1 MFNLIIYLFSID
13 IKIKSKTENQE
24 DGKYDYAPFLEAL
37 KEAEFKGP
45 VGYINFKFDKEP
57 DDYLPRSMEEW
68 KRLKNNYL
76 NY

>member
-1 MFNLIIYLFSID
+1 MGKILINGNQLEIL
-13 IKIKSKTENQE
+13 TEHILLNEQT
-24 DGKYDYAPFLEAL
+24 EAD
-37 KEAEFKGP
+37 FKGP

-57 DDYLPRSMEEW
+57 EDYLPKSLEEW